1 MSKNEEKTKKTKT
14 TRTYSINDSIYE
26 EFSNIVSNK
35 MFNKSKIIESLIKN
49 WIEENNKYGS
59 N

>member
-1 MSKNEEKTKKTKT
+1 MSKSEKMSKKTKT

-49 WIEENNKYGS
+49 WIEENK
-59 N
+59 

>member
-1 MSKNEEKTKKTKT
+1 MSKMSKNEEKTKKTKT

-26 EFSNIVSNK
+26 EFSDIVSNK

-49 WIEENNKYGS
+49 WIEENK
-59 N
+59 

>member
-26 EFSNIVSNK
+26 EFINIVSNK

-49 WIEENNKYGS
+49 WIEENK
-59 N
+59 